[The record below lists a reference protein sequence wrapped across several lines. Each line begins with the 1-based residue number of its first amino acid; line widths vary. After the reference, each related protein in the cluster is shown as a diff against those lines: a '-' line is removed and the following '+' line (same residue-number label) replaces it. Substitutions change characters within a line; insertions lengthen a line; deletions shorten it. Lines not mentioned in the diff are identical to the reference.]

1 MFISKRFKIMEVIK
15 IACRRKMTV
24 NFIGKQI
31 LRNLTKK
38 MLRIKKME
46 ELKLFENL
54 KVRKVFGN
62 KVRKLLLK

>member
-1 MFISKRFKIMEVIK
+1 MP
-15 IACRRKMTV
+15 
-24 NFIGKQI
+24 
-31 LRNLTKK
+31 TKNGSEFYWK
-38 MLRIKKME
+38 TDSQEPNKKKKNAKDKKME